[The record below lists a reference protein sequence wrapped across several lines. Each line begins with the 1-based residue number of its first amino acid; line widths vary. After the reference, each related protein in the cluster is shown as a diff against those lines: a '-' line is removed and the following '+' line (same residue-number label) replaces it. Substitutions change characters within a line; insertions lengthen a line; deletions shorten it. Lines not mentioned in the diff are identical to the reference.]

1 MKIILLSGPIASGK
15 STLVGGLAK
24 RFDALGIKTNVLL
37 KKNSRNTD
45 LSRGELQKLG
55 DRLDR
60 NTKGAWVR
68 KELDEIRRKFPK
80 KMLVV
85 DAVRKKV
92 QIEHIQKAYGRDV
105 VHVHLKANDIELE
118 KRYKKRAKSSTLE
131 FSNYSE
137 TKKNRTEQQISNL
150 SDIADIVI
158 DTGMCDEGDV
168 LVRVASQLGLFG
180 RDCTRLVDV
189 LVGGQYGSEGKGQ
202 IAAFLSHEYSY
213 LIRVGGPNA
222 GHKVKEDPGHYTFH
236 SLPSGTRITP
246 KANLIIGPGA
256 SLHVDTLMKEIS
268 TCQVSCDR
276 LSIHPQAVIITDDDK
291 ESEKKLVKEIGS
303 TGQGVG
309 VAAANRIL
317 MRGSVSKIKFA
328 KDIDNLR
335 PYVRDTL
342 EILDEA
348 FRNNKRVLLEGTQG
362 TGLSIFHGSYPHVT
376 SRDTTVAGC
385 LSEAGISP
393 SRVRKILMVTRTYP
407 IRVESPKAKGKT
419 SGPMKR
425 EITFKELHE
434 RSGIPYNELIST
446 ERTSTTKKQ
455 RRIAEFD
462 WELLRKSTSLNAPTD
477 IALTFID
484 YISVKNRNA
493 KRFEQLTDESI
504 RFIEEVERVSMAP
517 VSLIST
523 NFHQRSIIDRRNW

>member
-1 MKIILLSGPIASGK
+1 MNIILLSGPIASGK
-15 STLVGGLAK
+15 STLLMGLENRIGA
-24 RFDALGIKTNVLL
+24 IPVKTNTLL
-37 KKNSRNTD
+37 KSKAPSSEPTR
-45 LSRGELQKLG
+45 SQLQRLG
-55 DRLDR
+55 DKLDKS
-60 NTKGAWVR
+60 TGGSWVR
-68 KELDEIRRKFPK
+68 EALDKIRRENPNAT
-80 KMLVV
+80 LVV
-85 DAVRKKV
+85 DAVRIREQV
-92 QIEHIQKAYGRDV
+92 ESIQKAYGRDV
-105 VHVHLKANDIELE
+105 VHVHLLADNSNLV
-118 KRYKKRAKSSTLE
+118 KRYNKRSRGSSQE
-131 FSNYSE
+131 FRDYASAC
-137 TKKNRTEQQISNL
+137 KNKTEKNISNL
-150 SDIADIVI
+150 KQIADIVI
-158 DTGMCDEGDV
+158 DTGKCDEGDV

-202 IAAFLSHEYSY
+202 VAAYLSHEYAY

-222 GHKVKEDPGHYTFH
+222 GHKVKEDPGHYTFR
-236 SLPSGTRITP
+236 SLPSGTRVTP
-246 KANLIIGPGA
+246 KAGLIIGPGA
-256 SLHVDTLMKEIS
+256 SLHVDTLMIEIS
-268 TCQVSCDR
+268 GCKVSCDR
-276 LSIHPQAVIITDDDK
+276 LSIHPQAVIITDEDK
-291 ESEKKLVKEIGS
+291 ESEKKLVEEIGS

-317 MRGSVSKIKFA
+317 MRGDVSKIKFA

-342 EILDEA
+342 EVLDLA
-348 FRNNKRVLLEGTQG
+348 FRMNKKVLLEGTQG

-407 IRVESPKAKGKT
+407 IRVESPKVKGKT

-425 EITFKELHE
+425 EIGFKELHR
-434 RSGIPYNELIST
+434 RSGIHYKDLMNT
-446 ERTSTTKKQ
+446 ERTSTTKKL

-462 WELLRKSTSLNAPTD
+462 WELLRQSTSLNAPTD

-484 YISVKNRNA
+484 YISMKNREA
-493 KRFEQLTDESI
+493 QRFEQLTDESI
-504 RFIEEVERVSMAP
+504 RFVEEVERVSMAP

-523 NFHQRSIIDRRNW
+523 DFHLRSIIDRRHW